1 MFSKINFKIFNT
13 KNKNQMKH
21 TKLSEILGRDVDVNE
36 TLTAEDLLR
45 IENGLVNEQTTAT
58 VEEKPVVAESNA
70 VEASQIDVVAAINS
84 AVASSIAPLAS
95 QLQSIQNRLDV
106 VEGNPGA
113 TVVTTPKV
121 AGATEN
127 VLEPWED
134 PNSLLNQQ
142 INASIK

>member
-36 TLTAEDLLR
+36 TLTAEDLTR
-45 IENGLVNEQTTAT
+45 IENGLVTEQTTST